1 MESPSGF
8 YLIFRHTKERR
19 DARAESL
26 RESQRRGVF
35 VDEFNQANPHVAGP
49 GTCRPA
55 TTGPLAGQCVFLGGP
70 CKVGCLKRRQ

>member
-1 MESPSGF
+1 MN
-8 YLIFRHTKERR
+8 LRHTEQRK

-35 VDEFNQANPHVAGP
+35 VDEFGQANPHVTRP

-55 TTGPLAGQCVFLGGP
+55 TKGSLADRCSWFGGL
-70 CKVGCLKRRQ
+70 CKADCLRRKYYV